1 MLEEIK
7 RYELAPNIT
16 KEKLL
21 EVGFRKGGSNSEI
34 PEPKISYSCVLHGDI
49 DLHIEIHTPNDKEIE
64 FDDFNNILVYDDESG
79 QPYFPFYNNMQF
91 KFLLKIINRYNKKMD
106 QLVEKGIFIEK
117 AKERVKQKIKTG

>member
-16 KEKLL
+16 KEILL
-21 EVGFRKGGSNSEI
+21 ENGFKEGGSQSDI

-49 DLHIEIHTPNDKEIE
+49 DLHIEIHTPNDKKIE
-64 FDDFNNILVYDDESG
+64 FDDFNNILIYDEEAG
-79 QPYFPFYNNMQF
+79 QPYFPFYNDIQF

-106 QLVEKGIFIEK
+106 QLVDQGIFIEK
-117 AKERVKQKIKTG
+117 EKNKQKIKTI